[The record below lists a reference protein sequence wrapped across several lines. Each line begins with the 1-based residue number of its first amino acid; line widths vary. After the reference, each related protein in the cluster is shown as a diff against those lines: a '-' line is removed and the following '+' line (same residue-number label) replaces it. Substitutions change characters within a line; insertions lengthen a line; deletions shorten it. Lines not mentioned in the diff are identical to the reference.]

1 MDNELEPGAGGA
13 VWARVWGKN
22 LKEWT
27 TVEPDTVRVSEG
39 TYHFPCSR
47 FFIRTVTP
55 RTRLARPGARR
66 FRPTEAP
73 CIATGSVESTH
84 KVPTSH

>member
-13 VWARVWGKN
+13 VWATVWGKN

-39 TYHFPCSR
+39 TFTTFRARAFLSEQS
-47 FFIRTVTP
+47 P
-55 RTRLARPGARR
+55 RVPG
-66 FRPTEAP
+66 
-73 CIATGSVESTH
+73 
-84 KVPTSH
+84 